1 MHYLKLIEIITFYHQ
16 YQRKWNKSQTGEYYI
31 ESTLEDIQLA
41 NYLVKDSLL
50 RKSDELSSDL
60 RYFFESLKEQVK
72 QTGGNTFFARDIRK
86 HYRMHPMKLSRY
98 LGQLEQRNYIK
109 RISNRQSG
117 YEYEIL
123 AFDDYE
129 LLKHGIDILDRILE
143 QIKTKNNGRSKELHT
158 CFTSASQNGI
168 NHQDAKN

>member
-1 MHYLKLIEIITFYHQ
+1 M
-16 YQRKWNKSQTGEYYI
+16 
-31 ESTLEDIQLA
+31 
-41 NYLVKDSLL
+41 
-50 RKSDELSSDL
+50 RKSDELGSDV

-72 QTGGNTFFARDIRK
+72 QTDGNTFFGRDIRK
-86 HYRMHPMKLSRY
+86 HNRMHPMKLSRY

-143 QIKTKNNGRSKELHT
+143 NIKAKNNGKSKNNCQSGTDLHT
-158 CFTSASQNGI
+158 SFTLASQNGI